1 MANDARRGAWHWGTP
16 EEARVP
22 ILPQPTGRGTTA
34 MAHHPAFWARS
45 RLRFFQPRRRPRRAG
60 VALLTNLVAAGH
72 SDDPGAVAG
81 CQGWHG
87 ERTQKEEAGRVG
99 TMPSRSATVWHLPAE
114 CCCIR
119 RLWGC
124 RSGVTRGGGLQRPCS
139 LQPAGGLG
147 RRGRLLDQPGRGL
160 PQRRCGLPGHQP
172 AWTTRAGPGPALR
185 WRGAAP
191 PPGGS
196 PVRRST
202 RPADAQPP
210 ADGFWVVLGLDRAS
224 SAR

>member
-114 CCCIR
+114 CCCTR
-119 RLWGC
+119 TPRGC
-124 RSGVTRGGGLQRPCS
+124 RSGAVQGVQGRWVPVAACALCGLAGERGRREWLVGQVGHRGLQRRS
-139 LQPAGGLG
+139 WG
-147 RRGRLLDQPGRGL
+147 RS
-160 PQRRCGLPGHQP
+160 
-172 AWTTRAGPGPALR
+172 
-185 WRGAAP
+185 RGARI
-191 PPGGS
+191 GTVGDLGLQR
-196 PVRRST
+196 VRRMC
-202 RPADAQPP
+202 
-210 ADGFWVVLGLDRAS
+210 V
-224 SAR
+224 